1 MTQAEINALTNFAN
15 AGAAPVNNGSQNTVT
30 VVPYA
35 GCNQGGGVGPTQ
47 ASVPIDVSQA
57 NKEQC
62 GMMTLYIDRTATTAS
77 TTRMLTLGG
86 AVAIP
91 SDAALAREYYDF
103 PSGTAFLFDED
114 IANEIGGNDYNYSPI
129 IFMPFLDLLFI
140 DQHFIFSR
148 MDAKDTSGTVAGG
161 AAFATFAG
169 NSLFKRTLDIQG
181 DWDTTAPKVVPTFC
195 DPCLQNDNTRMSWIG
210 YMPVSGH
217 DLLGISLPAGL
228 KTQLEFC
235 VNKYENARNMT
246 TCAANV

>member
-1 MTQAEINALTNFAN
+1 MTAAEQQALLNFATQ
-15 AGAAPVNNGSQNTVT
+15 GAAPNNGQATNTT
-30 VVPYA
+30 EFTSYP

-86 AVAIP
+86 SVAIP

-103 PSGTAFLFDED
+103 PSTTSFLFDED

-129 IFMPFLDLLFI
+129 IFLPFLDLLFI

-148 MDAKDTSGTVAGG
+148 MDAKDTSGTVAGA
-161 AAFATFAG
+161 AAFATFSG
-169 NSLFKRTLDIQG
+169 NSLFKRTLDVQG
-181 DWDTTAPKVVPTFC
+181 NWDTVAPKIVPVFC
-195 DPCLQNDNTRMSWIG
+195 DPCLQNDNTRMSWVG

-246 TCAANV
+246 VCSSMA